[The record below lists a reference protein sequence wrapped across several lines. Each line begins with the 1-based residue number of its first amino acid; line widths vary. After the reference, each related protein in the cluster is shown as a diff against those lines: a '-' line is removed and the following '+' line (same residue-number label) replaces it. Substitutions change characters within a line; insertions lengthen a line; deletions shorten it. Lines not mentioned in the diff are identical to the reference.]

1 MQCFQYEQEKY
12 LLNYLSNICR
22 NLSLCSSFSLQNL
35 KYQLCNII
43 ATVPGSVA
51 IIQHIFKALFNQ
63 K

>member
-22 NLSLCSSFSLQNL
+22 NLSLYNSFSLQNL
-35 KYQLCNII
+35 RYQLCDIN

-51 IIQHIFKALFNQ
+51 IIQHIFKALFN
-63 K
+63 